1 MKGQA
6 DRIRDAAA
14 QKRRLREEGEAL
26 TKGRQQP
33 VPVQGVV
40 LTSRPHRHPVVICI
54 SCIQHVVIV
63 WHPSIVGA

>member
-14 QKRRLREEGEAL
+14 QKRRRREEGEAL

-33 VPVQGVV
+33 VQGVV
-40 LTSRPHRHPVVICI
+40 LTSRPHWHPVVICV
-54 SCIQHVVIV
+54 SCIHHVVIV